1 MRRLISPSAM
11 RVSELNYFETSGVP
25 SIQVMERAAAALAQA
40 VMEDVPEG
48 ARIYLACGTG
58 GNGGDG
64 TACARMLA
72 ETRRV
77 TIVAPD
83 APATPDAVENM
94 ARARDMGIPIV
105 SDAPAD
111 APDAWVDALFGTGL
125 SRAPHGAAA
134 QLIARINADR
144 ARGAKVF
151 SADIPSGLN
160 GATGH
165 AYDACVTADRTVT
178 FQYEKTG
185 LRLADGLDRCGR
197 VTVADVGFPEEGF
210 GPFDAQ
216 LMEAGDV
223 ARLLPQRRRNIHKGD
238 CGRLLIVAGSYGM
251 AGAAVLCAGGAVRTG
266 AGLVTVACPG
276 SIVPIVQASVPQA
289 TCIPLDE
296 HDGAISDAAV
306 GKVEEA
312 LKGKD
317 AAAIGPG
324 LTRRAS
330 RGVLRAVLRAEIP
343 AVVDA
348 DALNLI
354 AEERGLT
361 YLLRDRHVLTPHPG
375 EAARLPACPHA
386 QGEGAPVD
394 LGDPIAAARA
404 LTALGATVLLK
415 GAATVIAGPGETY
428 VSASG
433 CCGMARGGSGDI
445 LTGMLGALLADR
457 SGRTPALDAALAS
470 ELHGL
475 AGERAQAKYGSR
487 GMNARDIIEYLPE
500 VLPR

>member
-1 MRRLISPSAM
+1 
-11 RVSELNYFETSGVP
+11 
-25 SIQVMERAAAALAQA
+25 
-40 VMEDVPEG
+40 
-48 ARIYLACGTG
+48 
-58 GNGGDG
+58 
-64 TACARMLA
+64 
-72 ETRRV
+72 
-77 TIVAPD
+77 
-83 APATPDAVENM
+83 
-94 ARARDMGIPIV
+94 
-105 SDAPAD
+105 
-111 APDAWVDALFGTGL
+111 
-125 SRAPHGAAA
+125 
-134 QLIARINADR
+134 
-144 ARGAKVF
+144 
-151 SADIPSGLN
+151 
-160 GATGH
+160 
-165 AYDACVTADRTVT
+165 
-178 FQYEKTG
+178 
-185 LRLADGLDRCGR
+185 
-197 VTVADVGFPEEGF
+197 
-210 GPFDAQ
+210 
-216 LMEAGDV
+216 
-223 ARLLPQRRRNIHKGD
+223 
-238 CGRLLIVAGSYGM
+238 
-251 AGAAVLCAGGAVRTG
+251 
-266 AGLVTVACPG
+266 
-276 SIVPIVQASVPQA
+276 
-289 TCIPLDE
+289 
-296 HDGAISDAAV
+296 
-306 GKVEEA
+306 VEEA

-375 EAARLPACPHA
+375 EAARLPACPPA